1 MKKLY
6 FDFAATTP
14 LSPLVREAM
23 EPYFLEKFGNPGS
36 LHSFGQEAL
45 KAVDES
51 RQTFARIFGFS
62 ERDGFRQI
70 IFTGSA
76 TEANN
81 LILRGAVNFF
91 TTVKRPHRCLAGFS
105 PPRLIISSIE
115 HDSVFE
121 TAKDLEKKGIEV
133 VIIPVNKKGF
143 VDLKKIKESLN
154 EQTVLV
160 SIIFGSNEIGSI
172 QPISEIAKIIR
183 EFRNLK
189 KTPNSKDLIN
199 LYPLFH
205 TDSVQSFQY
214 FDCSL
219 EELGL
224 DLATF
229 SSHKIYGPKG
239 IGAFCLKNSDLNKI
253 FEPAITGGGQ
263 EFGLRSGTEN
273 VASIVGFAKAVEET
287 VRLRDKERKRI
298 YDLKYYFWKK
308 IKEKLTFIKL
318 NAEEDI
324 NLESIKKYDFLPHI
338 LNICFTGYP
347 ADELIIKLDLD
358 GLAVSAGSACS
369 ARSLKPSRV
378 LLGLGLSEKQ
388 ALSSLR
394 FSFGRQT
401 DKNQIEK
408 AIKIITRTFKPNSP
422 R

>member
-14 LSPLVREAM
+14 VNPLVRKAM
-23 EPYFLEKFGNPGS
+23 EPYFSEKFGNPGS
-36 LHSFGQEAL
+36 IHNFGQEAL

-51 RQTFARIFGFS
+51 RQVLAGIFGFS

-91 TTVKRPHRCLAGFS
+91 TAEGRFHRRFADFS

-121 TAKDLEKKGIEV
+121 TAKDLEKKGTEV
-133 VIIPVNKKGF
+133 VVVPAGKKGF
-143 VDLKKIKESLN
+143 VDLKKIKENLN

-160 SIIFGSNEIGSI
+160 SIIFGGNEIGSI

-183 EFRNLK
+183 EFRSAK
-189 KTPNSKDLIN
+189 KTSNSKDLIN

-205 TDSVQSFQY
+205 ADSVQSFQY

-224 DLATF
+224 DFATF

-239 IGAFCLKNSDLNKI
+239 VGALCVRSSDLNKVL
-253 FEPAITGGGQ
+253 EPVITGGGQ

-298 YDLKYYFWKK
+298 YGLKYYFWKK
-308 IKEKLTFIKL
+308 LKEKLPFIKL
-318 NAEEDI
+318 NAEQDI
-324 NLESIKKYDFLPHI
+324 NLESIKKHDFLPHI
-338 LNICFTGYP
+338 LNICFAGYP
-347 ADELIIKLDLD
+347 ADELIVKLDLA

-369 ARSLKPSRV
+369 VRSLKPSRV
-378 LLGLGLSEKQ
+378 LLALGLSEKQ
-388 ALSSLR
+388 AFSSLR
-394 FSFGRQT
+394 FSIGRQT
-401 DKNQIEK
+401 DKSQIEK
-408 AIKIITRTFKPNSP
+408 AVKITAGIFKSNSP